1 MERGLGL
8 DVGANS
14 IGWAVI
20 ESNGTDGRIL
30 GCGVYVFPEGVENLG
45 QGEKEKSLNA
55 TRRSARQRR
64 RQLYHRKLRKRAL
77 LKLMGDVGLCPSLS
91 PEELR
96 TWQNTGTFPERP
108 EFLQWLKLNPYL
120 LRQRATTDL
129 LSTQPPARLS
139 TKLRCRQSAT
149 QIDDTCNNFFIARF
163 YVTNFNPTECHIFA
177 TGKIR
182 IPEIA
187 KVGITLNIIGIIII
201 AIYFAFLF

>member
-20 ESNGTDGRIL
+20 ESNGANGRIL

-45 QGEKEKSLNA
+45 QGEREQSLNA

-77 LKLMGDVGLCPSLS
+77 LKLMGDAGLCPSLN

-129 LSTQPPARLS
+129 LSPNHLHI
-139 TKLRCRQSAT
+139 CRQIYVVANPQHKLMIPAT
-149 QIDDTCNNFFIARF
+149 ISPSLAFMLPISTPPNAI
-163 YVTNFNPTECHIFA
+163 VFA
-177 TGKIR
+177 TGKNR
-182 IPEIA
+182 IPEMA
-187 KVGITLNIIGIIII
+187 KVGITPNIIGIIII
-201 AIYFAFLF
+201 TIYFAFSF